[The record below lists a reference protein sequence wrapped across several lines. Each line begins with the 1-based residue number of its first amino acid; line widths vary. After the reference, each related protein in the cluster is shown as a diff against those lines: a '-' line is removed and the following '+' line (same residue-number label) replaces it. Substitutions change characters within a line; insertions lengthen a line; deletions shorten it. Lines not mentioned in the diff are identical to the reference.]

1 MARPAPASARAAD
14 IISFLTAHPGRGFT
28 ISELARHLS
37 LNIASAHATL
47 AVLSDCGFVDRDPV
61 HRTYVLGPALAATGL
76 AAMEQHPQIGA
87 AIGQAEALAGLV
99 GLETGVMAA
108 AGRDAIMLARR
119 GPARPGSGRGYPG
132 DRSPLLA
139 PMGAVFIAWEDEEV
153 IARWLER
160 AGLSGPSAHMYRRVL
175 AQVRERHFSVALLPL
190 SAPAVTS
197 AIDQIRDEPV
207 DEAGERRLAQALLG
221 QALLGQEGI
230 LSLDGLAESAEVT
243 FLALA
248 APVFDPGGR
257 ALLSLYLTGPPRPVS
272 VRRIVELGTQLAEAA
287 ATATRETRGRMPEE
301 ALSTAVRTR

>member
-1 MARPAPASARAAD
+1 MARPAPASAHAAD

-76 AAMEQHPQIGA
+76 AAMEQHPQIRA
-87 AIGQAEALAGLV
+87 AVGQAEALAGLV

-108 AGRDAIMLARR
+108 AGRDVIMLARR
-119 GPARPGSGRGYPG
+119 GPVRPGSGRGYPG

-139 PMGAVFIAWEDEEV
+139 PMGAVFIAWEGEEV
-153 IARWLER
+153 IARWLVR
-160 AGLSGPSAHMYRRVL
+160 AGLSGPSAQLYRRVL
-175 AQVRERHFSVALLPL
+175 AEVRERHFSVALLPL
-190 SAPAVTS
+190 GAPAVTS

-207 DEAGERRLAQALLG
+207 DEVGERRLA

-230 LSLDGLAESAEVT
+230 LSLDGLAASAEVT

-257 ALLSLYLTGPPRPVS
+257 VLLSLYVAGPPRPAS
-272 VRRIVELGTQLAEAA
+272 VQRIVELGAQLAEAA
-287 ATATRETRGRMPEE
+287 ATATRETRGRTPGQ
-301 ALSTAVRTR
+301 ALSAAVRAT